1 MADVDPSDAA
11 SVSTFAVTA
20 AVGAIII
27 LIALMCSVVRGNKD
41 KSENGW
47 SFICVLT
54 DSPVLISHCTIFK
67 EYNATINDNA
77 IFIRYQTLNY
87 IPFRKHP
94 DKFTSVYKVF
104 FIVYTY
110 SKQLLNLDF
119 KELCQNYRDN
129 FMQFPFRIRLLLA

>member
-67 EYNATINDNA
+67 EYNATIKDKA

-87 IPFRKHP
+87 TPLRKHP
-94 DKFTSVYKVF
+94 DKFTSVYKFF

-110 SKQLLNLDF
+110 QLTVNS
-119 KELCQNYRDN
+119 C
-129 FMQFPFRIRLLLA
+129 

>member
-47 SFICVLT
+47 FLFVFS
-54 DSPVLISHCTIFK
+54 LIAQS
-67 EYNATINDNA
+67 Y
-77 IFIRYQTLNY
+77 
-87 IPFRKHP
+87 
-94 DKFTSVYKVF
+94 
-104 FIVYTY
+104 
-110 SKQLLNLDF
+110 
-119 KELCQNYRDN
+119 
-129 FMQFPFRIRLLLA
+129 

>member
-67 EYNATINDNA
+67 EYNATINDKA
-77 IFIRYQTLNY
+77 IFIRYQTLNFIPIENTQINLHPY
-87 IPFRKHP
+87 INSF
-94 DKFTSVYKVF
+94 SL
-104 FIVYTY
+104 FILTVN
-110 SKQLLNLDF
+110 S
-119 KELCQNYRDN
+119 C
-129 FMQFPFRIRLLLA
+129 

>member
-54 DSPVLISHCTIFK
+54 DSPVLL
-67 EYNATINDNA
+67 A
-77 IFIRYQTLNY
+77 IAPSLRNTMQRLMTWQ
-87 IPFRKHP
+87 
-94 DKFTSVYKVF
+94 S
-104 FIVYTY
+104 
-110 SKQLLNLDF
+110 LLDIKL
-119 KELCQNYRDN
+119 
-129 FMQFPFRIRLLLA
+129 